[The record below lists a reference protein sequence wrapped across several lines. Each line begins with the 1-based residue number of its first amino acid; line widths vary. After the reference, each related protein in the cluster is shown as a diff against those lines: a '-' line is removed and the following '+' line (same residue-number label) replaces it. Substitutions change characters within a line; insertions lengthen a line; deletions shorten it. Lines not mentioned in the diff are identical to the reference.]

1 MPTTNSL
8 CKPRHKHRTPKKIMA
23 TLLYFHLKPG
33 GKLLFFHVFRA
44 NKAQTGPG
52 VWDVPWGKVREK
64 SVFFSFH
71 ANFQQQNDSLT
82 DLQGQLFLVGHKQ
95 TLIRHGPLISFYG
108 SSVSALSASLGK
120 GMLSETLDTSL
131 HVGVGWMDLWSRDY
145 PWCSAVDLK

>member
-8 CKPRHKHRTPKKIMA
+8 CKPRHKHRTPEKIMA
-23 TLLYFHLKPG
+23 TLLYFHLKPAE
-33 GKLLFFHVFRA
+33 KLLFFHVFQA

-52 VWDVPWGKVREK
+52 TRDMHHGGRCGKK
-64 SVFFSFH
+64 SVFFSFY
-71 ANFQQQNDSLT
+71 ANFTWQNDTPT
-82 DLQGQLFLVGHKQ
+82 DLQAQLFKQ
-95 TLIRHGPLISFYG
+95 TLVRHFPLTSFYC

>member
-8 CKPRHKHRTPKKIMA
+8 CKPRHKHRTPEKIMA
-23 TLLYFHLKPG
+23 TLLYFHLKPAE
-33 GKLLFFHVFRA
+33 KLLFFHVFPA

-52 VWDVPWGKVREK
+52 VWDVPWGKVRGK
-64 SVFFSFH
+64 SVFLSFH
-71 ANFQQQNDSLT
+71 ANLQQQNDSLT

-95 TLIRHGPLISFYG
+95 TSIRHGPLISLYG
-108 SSVSALSASLGK
+108 SSVSALSASLSK

-145 PWCSAVDLK
+145 PWCSAFDLK